1 MVEGTA
7 ARADTVLY
15 GAAWPC
21 NDSPAQPVPAAPRPG
36 AWLPQPACGLKRHSS
51 QLWQG
56 LGARITHPTSPLSPA
71 WPPAQLPVAEDRL
84 GATWE
89 PAGVRQ
95 QSCLFQPALIPR
107 QRPAPSG
114 SQF

>member
-21 NDSPAQPVPAAPRPG
+21 NDSPSQPAPAGPKTQSLVPLDLMQPQASQLSAPRSPG
-36 AWLPQPACGLKRHSS
+36 
-51 QLWQG
+51 LWQG

-89 PAGVRQ
+89 PAGV
-95 QSCLFQPALIPR
+95 
-107 QRPAPSG
+107 
-114 SQF
+114 